1 MGSTQTGAMNAATA
15 EANLAASS
23 VGAQTAAVTESP
35 VAEDV
40 QTGTAAAAAPV
51 SAPAVTD
58 ADARALFA
66 ANSETQASTFS
77 EESASTVTH
86 STPRLA
92 VSPPAPPALDA
103 LHAWWP
109 DAAMRDFTVQ
119 YEIGR
124 AACGGRVCKYR

>member
-1 MGSTQTGAMNAATA
+1 MSKRWSGMPMIWASCFAT
-15 EANLAASS
+15 S
-23 VGAQTAAVTESP
+23 VLPTAAVTESP

-86 STPRLA
+86 STPRIA
-92 VSPPAPPALDA
+92 VRPPAPPALDA
-103 LHAWWP
+103 LHAWWR
-109 DAAMRDFTVQ
+109 DAAMRDFNVQ
-119 YEIGR
+119 YVGQ
-124 AACGGRVCKYR
+124 AAGEEDRKSTRLNSSH